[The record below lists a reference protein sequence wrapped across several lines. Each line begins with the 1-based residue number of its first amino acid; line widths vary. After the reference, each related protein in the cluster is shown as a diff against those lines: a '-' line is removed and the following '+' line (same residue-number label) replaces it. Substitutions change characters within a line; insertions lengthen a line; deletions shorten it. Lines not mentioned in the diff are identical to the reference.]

1 MPLLFLAWLT
11 YAAGLFMGF
20 GGVAFPGVALAVLWL
35 GWGVLQR
42 DARSVALPLL
52 LAAGALRAHGERAT
66 DAGCV
71 QRTILD
77 GRATVLL
84 ATNLAP
90 GARATGQ
97 IVDVG
102 CAVRVTLFA
111 SSGRAVAGSIVEAR
125 GTAYRTDAGV
135 LLERARV
142 RSQRPPGWM
151 ARWRARSGRAI
162 DRLFGSDA
170 GLAKALL
177 IADTRSVDPEIRSR
191 YADAGMIHLLSVS
204 GLHVAIIAGAAELLL
219 VAARLRRER
228 AVWISLALT
237 FVYVLLIGAPAPAVR
252 SGIMLASTAVSR
264 LLQRPS
270 SPWAALALGGLVP
283 LYESRVVLDLGYQL
297 SVAGMAGLLAAGAL
311 TGRLPR
317 LHGARWKQNV
327 VRALLASVLASLVTL
342 PLVAW
347 VFGRVSVVAPLT
359 NLVAGPL
366 FTVLQ
371 PALFLALLL
380 APWHA
385 GASLVADAARVALRA
400 VDALATAGAAV
411 PLAAL
416 SVAPSLYTA
425 VLLGVLAMV
434 IVLACVA
441 RHPERPLVVGT
452 VAIALLVW
460 SPRPPGRGEMEMHMI
475 DVGQGDAIA
484 VRTPHGH
491 WILFDAGRSWPRG
504 DAGRSTILPYL
515 RRRGG
520 PLDLFVLTHP
530 HADHAGGAASVLRA
544 LRPRRYVDGA
554 FVAPAGDYRAS
565 LVAAAESGV
574 AWRRVKPGD
583 SLTVDG
589 VVVTLLAPDSAWT
602 ATLRDANEASTVARV
617 RYGRIRFLLTGDA
630 ERGEE
635 AWLLARGAEALRAEV
650 LKVAHHGSSTSTTP
664 EFVAAVR
671 PRIALVSVGARNF
684 YGHPNPDVVRRL
696 MASGAQVLRTDRLGS
711 IVVSTD
717 GASLRVEAGGDT
729 WRP

>member
-1 MPLLFLAWLT
+1 MPLLFVAWLT

-20 GGVAFPGVALAVLWL
+20 GGVVFPAVAVAALAV

-42 DARSVALPLL
+42 DARLLALAML
-52 LAAGALRAHGERAT
+52 LAAGALRSHGARVN
-66 DAGCV
+66 DAGCAE
-71 QRTILD
+71 RTILG

-84 ATNLAP
+84 ATDAAP

-97 IVDVG
+97 IVDAG
-102 CAVRVTLFA
+102 CAVRVTLFLTG
-111 SSGRAVAGSIVEAR
+111 GRARAGALVEAR
-125 GTAYRTDAGV
+125 GTGYRTDAGV

-142 RSQRPPGWM
+142 QPQRAPGGM

-228 AVWISLALT
+228 AVWLSLALT
-237 FVYVLLIGAPAPAVR
+237 CGYVLLIGAPAPAIR

-283 LYESRVVLDLGYQL
+283 LHEPRVVLDLGYQL

-311 TGRLPR
+311 SARLPR
-317 LHGARWKQNV
+317 VRGARWRENL

-359 NLVAGPL
+359 NLAAGPL
-366 FTVLQ
+366 FTLLQ

-380 APWHA
+380 SPWHA

-416 SVAPSLYTA
+416 SVAPSLYTS
-425 VLLGVLAMV
+425 VLLGALALV
-434 IVLACVA
+434 IVGVCVS
-441 RHPERPLVVGT
+441 RHPARPLVAGAV
-452 VAIALLVW
+452 VLALIVW
-460 SPRPPGRGEMEMHMI
+460 SPQPPGQRGMELHVI

-504 DAGRSTILPYL
+504 DAGKSTILPYL

-520 PLDLFVLTHP
+520 PLDLFVLSHP

-544 LRPRRYVDGA
+544 LRPDTYVDGA

-574 AWRRVKPGD
+574 SWRRVRPGD
-583 SLTVDG
+583 SLAIDG

-617 RYGRIRFLLTGDA
+617 RYGRMRFLLTGDA

-650 LKVAHHGSSTSTTP
+650 LKVAHHGSRTSTTP
-664 EFVAAVR
+664 EFVAAVQ
-671 PRIALVSVGARNF
+671 PRLALVSVGARNF
-684 YGHPNPDVVRRL
+684 YGHPSPDVVRRL

-711 IVVSTD
+711 IVVRTD
-717 GASLRVEAGGDT
+717 GTSLSVEAGGDS